1 MLLSQFGLLISPI
14 VDASL
19 LLFLHQTGSSRY
31 TTHTILLLY
40 ASNIPPAPSF
50 FRGKPK
56 LLSVY
61 AKLLVVRSRPLS
73 SSTIPCVPAAQNP
86 FLKSGSYA
94 FSCPYPAT
102 PSLCLKCASS
112 HPPEGLLLTGQ
123 DAAQI
128 LSKKLPSNSRRRL
141 LSPFV
146 CFISLSSTAFTT
158 FNCNYLAR
166 SSANINCSAL
176 FISCPTE

>member
-1 MLLSQFGLLISPI
+1 MLLSQFGLLISPN

-19 LLFLHQTGSSRY
+19 LLSLHQTGSSLY

-40 ASNIPPAPSF
+40 ASNIPPAPIF

-61 AKLLVVRSRPLS
+61 AKLLVVRSRSLS

-86 FLKSGSYA
+86 FLQSGSYA
-94 FSCPYPAT
+94 FTCPYPVI
-102 PSLCLKCASS
+102 PSLCLKSAFS
-112 HPPEGLLLTGQ
+112 HPPEGLLLIGQ

-128 LSKKLPSNSRRRL
+128 PSMKLPSNSCRL
-141 LSPFV
+141 FLSPCVFY
-146 CFISLSSTAFTT
+146 IT
-158 FNCNYLAR
+158 F
-166 SSANINCSAL
+166 
-176 FISCPTE
+176 